1 LTPEE
6 AEDLEFASRSV
17 QKTVDII
24 FIYLQYLGV
33 RLPLVQFLGWQIHK
47 GESFKEELNMATKKK
62 AKKKATK
69 KKH

>member
-1 LTPEE
+1 
-6 AEDLEFASRSV
+6 V
-17 QKTVDII
+17 QKTVDIV

-33 RLPLVQFLGWQIHK
+33 GLSPVQFLGWQSLK

>member
-1 LTPEE
+1 M
-6 AEDLEFASRSV
+6 
-17 QKTVDII
+17 QKTVDIV

-33 RLPLVQFLGWQIHK
+33 ALPLIQFIGWQSVK